1 MTDLFKLMLGILVS
15 SFKARATLEAEN
27 LVLRRQVNVLR
38 RRTPKRPHLNNT
50 DRFLFVWLY
59 RWFPSVLEVV
69 VIVRPGVAA
78 RGARSSCAA
87 VARRDTS
94 SNPCQLA
101 LYSKVVV

>member
-1 MTDLFKLMLGILVS
+1 MTDLFKLMLGILAS
-15 SFKARATLEAEN
+15 RFKARATLEAEN
-27 LVLRRQVNVLR
+27 LVLRQVNVLR
-38 RRTPKRPHLNNT
+38 RRTLRRPRINNT

-87 VARRDTS
+87 VEPRDTS
-94 SNPCQLA
+94 SNPCQLV